1 MSLQNVFSKS
11 DSSNGEASP
20 DYKKHQYQLVL
31 IIFLFAYFGSKLIL
45 NEHICD
51 HVT

>member
-1 MSLQNVFSKS
+1 MCFPNLTVQMGKHLQTT
-11 DSSNGEASP
+11 
-20 DYKKHQYQLVL
+20 KKHQYQLVL